1 MMSIII
7 KERCGGKVMNIQKS
21 KVVIVGAGNVG
32 VSTAFCLIN
41 QGLCDEIVLID
52 VNQEK
57 AFGEVLDLSQ
67 SMEYMNRN
75 TSVKLGTYE
84 DCHDASIVIITASVP
99 VHNAGNDRLKMLE
112 PTKKVMK
119 AIINQI
125 MSSGFDG
132 HIIVVSNPV
141 DLMTYY
147 AYKIS
152 GLPAKQVIGSGTT
165 LDTARLKYFIAQ
177 KIDVD
182 PRSVHA
188 LVIGEHGDSEMIPWS
203 TVRIGGKDIYSV
215 VRDNETR
222 IGKDP
227 YDEMHKETIQ
237 AGWEIFNRKGNTC
250 YGIASSTVGIVKTI
264 LHNEN
269 RILPVST
276 LLHGEY
282 GQENLYISVPT
293 IIDRSGAR
301 EIVELNMTDEE
312 MKEFHKSCE
321 HLKSFYDCL
330 ED

>member
-1 MMSIII
+1 MM
-7 KERCGGKVMNIQKS
+7 KIQKS
-21 KVVIVGAGNVG
+21 KVVIIGAGNVG
-32 VSTAFCLIN
+32 ISTAFCLIN
-41 QGLCDEIVLID
+41 QGLCDEIALID
-52 VNQEK
+52 LNEDK
-57 AFGEVLDLSQ
+57 AFGEVLDLAQ

-75 TSVKLGTYE
+75 THIKLGNYN
-84 DCHDASIVIITASVP
+84 DCQDANIVIITASVP
-99 VHNAGNDRLKMLE
+99 MNKNENDRLKMLE

-119 AIINQI
+119 DIINNI
-125 MSSGFDG
+125 MKSGFDG
-132 HIIVVSNPV
+132 HLIVVSNPV

-147 AYKIS
+147 AYKMS
-152 GLPAKQVIGSGTT
+152 ELPANQVIGSGTT
-165 LDTARLKYFIAQ
+165 LDTARLKYFIAE
-177 KIDVD
+177 KINVD

-215 VRDNETR
+215 VKDNVER
-222 IGKDP
+222 IGENP
-227 YDEMHKETIQ
+227 YDEMKEDTIQ

-276 LLHGEY
+276 LLKGEY
-282 GQENLYISVPT
+282 GQDDLYISVPA
-293 IIDRSGAR
+293 IIDKSGVR

-312 MKEFHKSCE
+312 MKEFNHSCD

>member
-1 MMSIII
+1 M
-7 KERCGGKVMNIQKS
+7 KIQKS
-21 KVVIVGAGNVG
+21 KVVIIGAGNVG
-32 VSTAFCLIN
+32 VSTAFCIMN
-41 QGLCDEIVLID
+41 QSLCDEIALID
-52 VNQEK
+52 LNQEK
-57 AFGEVLDLSQ
+57 AFGEVLDLAQ
-67 SMEYMNRN
+67 SIEYMNRN
-75 TSVKLGTYE
+75 TKVKLGTYA
-84 DCHDASIVIITASVP
+84 DCHDANIVIITASVP
-99 VHNAGNDRLKMLE
+99 VHDAGNDRLKMLE

-119 AIINQI
+119 TIVTEI
-125 MSSGFDG
+125 MDNGFDG
-132 HIIVVSNPV
+132 HLIIVSNPV
-141 DLMTYY
+141 DIMTYY

-182 PRSVHA
+182 PRSVYA

-227 YDEMHKETIQ
+227 YDDIKTDTIK

-276 LLHGEY
+276 LLQGEY
-282 GQENLYISVPT
+282 GHDHLYISVPA
-293 IIDRSGAR
+293 IIDKSGVR

-312 MKEFHKSCE
+312 YQEFNQSCQ
-321 HLKSFYDCL
+321 HLKSFYDNL
-330 ED
+330 

>member
-1 MMSIII
+1 MSSFK
-7 KERCGGKVMNIQKS
+7 KENYMNIQKS
-21 KVVIVGAGNVG
+21 KVVIIGAGNVG

-41 QGLCDEIVLID
+41 QGLCDEIALID
-52 VNQEK
+52 LNQEK

-75 TSVKLGTYE
+75 TAVKVGTYD
-84 DCHDASIVIITASVP
+84 DCRDASIVIITASVP
-99 VHNAGNDRLKMLE
+99 VHNARNDRLKMLE
-112 PTKKVMK
+112 PTKKVMRT
-119 AIINQI
+119 IVTEI
-125 MSSGFDG
+125 MKSGFDG
-132 HIIVVSNPV
+132 HLIVVSNPV
-141 DLMTYY
+141 DVMTYY

-152 GLPAKQVIGSGTT
+152 GLPARQVIGSGTT

-215 VRDNETR
+215 VRDNEAR

-227 YDEMHKETIQ
+227 YDEMKAETIK

-276 LLHGEY
+276 LLQGEY
-282 GQENLYISVPT
+282 GHDDLYISVPT
-293 IIDRSGAR
+293 IIDRTGAK
-301 EIVELNMTDEE
+301 EIVELDMTDEE
-312 MKEFHKSCE
+312 FKEFNQSCE
-321 HLKSFYDCL
+321 HLKSFYECL
-330 ED
+330 DD